1 MYEHGESGFDEL
13 VCNEFLQMII
23 YNTPSPATYIG
34 QFESVLAG
42 KEAQFDQGA
51 NDQNDQD
58 EHDGGDNADAGA
70 CCQHWKVRLVKRKG
84 KWNLRLCLKS

>member
-51 NDQNDQD
+51 ND
-58 EHDGGDNADAGA
+58 
-70 CCQHWKVRLVKRKG
+70 
-84 KWNLRLCLKS
+84 